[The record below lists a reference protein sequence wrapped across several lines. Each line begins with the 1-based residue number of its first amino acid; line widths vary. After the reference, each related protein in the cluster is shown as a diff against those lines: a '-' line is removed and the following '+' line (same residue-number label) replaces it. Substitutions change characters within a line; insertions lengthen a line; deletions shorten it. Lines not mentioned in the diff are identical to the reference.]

1 MNYPEL
7 LQTELFGNHLQAWLY
22 AAVAL
27 LLTAIGLRL
36 LLRYL
41 VVRLTTLAEHSATQ
55 IDDLAIS
62 MLDQVRWWVLLI
74 LGVYAA
80 SSFLVIPATPS
91 DWIENMAV
99 IAVLLQLGMWSS
111 GFVAHWVSRSRQRRM
126 ADSPGAATG
135 LFAIE
140 IVVRIIIWSV
150 ITLLALDNLGVNVS
164 TLVASLGI
172 GGVAVALA
180 VQNILGDLFA
190 SFSIVFDKP
199 FEVGDFLIID
209 TYMGVVERVGLKT
222 TRLRSLTGEQ
232 LVISNS
238 DLLKSRVRN
247 YGRMQERRVNFD
259 IGVTYD
265 TPREKLK
272 QIPEILK
279 NAIERQPQTRFDR
292 AHFKSYGDFSL
303 IFETVYYVSVPDYNT
318 YMDIQQ
324 NINLEIHEKFEQAQI
339 EFAFPTQTLYL
350 QRN

>member
-1 MNYPEL
+1 MNFPEL
-7 LQTELFGNHLQAWLY
+7 LQTEFFGNTLQAWVY
-22 AAVAL
+22 AVMVL

-36 LLRYL
+36 LLRSL
-41 VVRLTTLAEHSATQ
+41 VVHLAALAERSATQ
-55 IDDLAIS
+55 IDDLAVS
-62 MLDQVRWWVLLI
+62 MLSQVRWWVLLI

-80 SSFLVIPATPS
+80 SRFLVIPESTS
-91 DWIENMAV
+91 DWLQIVAGV
-99 IAVLLQLGMWSS
+99 VVLLQLGLWLNS
-111 GFVAHWVSRSRQRRM
+111 FVGHWISRTRQRRM

-135 LFAIE
+135 LFA
-140 IVVRIIIWSV
+140 VGLVARMLVWSV
-150 ITLLALDNLGVNVS
+150 ITLLILDNMGVNVT

-209 TYMGVVERVGLKT
+209 TYMGVVERVGMKT

-238 DLLKSRVRN
+238 DLLSSRVRN
-247 YGRMQERRVNFD
+247 YGRMQERRINFE

-265 TPREKLK
+265 TPRDKLK
-272 QIPEILK
+272 LIPHILK
-279 NAIERQPQTRFDR
+279 NAIEQQPKTRFDR

-324 NINLEIHEKFEQAQI
+324 NINLDIHEQFEHEQI
-339 EFAFPTQTLYL
+339 EFAFPTQTIYL
-350 QRN
+350 QQQ